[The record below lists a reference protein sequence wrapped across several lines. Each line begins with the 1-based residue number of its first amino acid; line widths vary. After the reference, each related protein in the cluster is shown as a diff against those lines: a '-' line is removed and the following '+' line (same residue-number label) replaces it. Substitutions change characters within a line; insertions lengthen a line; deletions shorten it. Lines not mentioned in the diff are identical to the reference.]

1 MISALPLLTALLLAS
16 LATLHS
22 AGTPNPQLQPAVP
35 ATQYIL
41 FNRAP
46 GQGMYQATPESL
58 GRKQFDLSLCVRLQ
72 LGKHGRVSRHRE
84 RHS

>member
-1 MISALPLLTALLLAS
+1 MKPTLTLLTTLLLAPMAA
-16 LATLHS
+16 LYS
-22 AGTPNPQLQPAVP
+22 AGAPSPHLQPAVP

-58 GRKQFDLSLCVRLQ
+58 GRKQFDEVLARGCRPV
-72 LGKHGRVSRHRE
+72 
-84 RHS
+84 